1 MMFFKR
7 IPPKILRLGIA
18 AVIIAVIILTLL
30 ASWTGFGELASFN
43 SHSMMDWQLG
53 GSIEYVRSPED
64 AKVFDEEHYEW
75 FEDDKGKGIVGI
87 GTDTKYYL
95 GRHPD
100 AELGSYKVVGFSS
113 SEKYYSVMGIRVGG
127 DELDA
132 KTVLLDDNFK
142 MAGGGLNSC
151 RAVKGNI
158 TVELSFEHG
167 IVTNIAAYL
176 STTDFFS

>member
-1 MMFFKR
+1 
-7 IPPKILRLGIA
+7 
-18 AVIIAVIILTLL
+18 
-30 ASWTGFGELASFN
+30 
-43 SHSMMDWQLG
+43 
-53 GSIEYVRSPED
+53 
-64 AKVFDEEHYEW
+64 
-75 FEDDKGKGIVGI
+75 
-87 GTDTKYYL
+87 
-95 GRHPD
+95 
-100 AELGSYKVVGFSS
+100 
-113 SEKYYSVMGIRVGG
+113 MGIRVGG

-142 MAGGGLNSC
+142 MVGGGLNSC